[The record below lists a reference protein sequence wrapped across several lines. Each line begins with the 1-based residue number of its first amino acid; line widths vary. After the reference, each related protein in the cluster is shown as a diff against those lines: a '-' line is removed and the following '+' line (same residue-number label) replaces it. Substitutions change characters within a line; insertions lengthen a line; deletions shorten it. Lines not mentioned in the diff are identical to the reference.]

1 MSFEVVLGCGAWG
14 GRQRV
19 KVLKRCSKLRLVAGR
34 EPLSKKES
42 HGTLTLIWNRV
53 GRVGPV
59 PPFNRSSS
67 LIWSKSKLFPPDNL
81 FAKFWGS
88 IVLSRVCFQR
98 KRRRKASKRGDIC
111 LLRNH

>member
-59 PPFNRSSS
+59 LPFNRSFS
-67 LIWSKSKLFPPDNL
+67 LIWSKSKLAPPGNL

-88 IVLSRVCFQR
+88 IGLSPVCFQK
-98 KRRRKASKRGDIC
+98 KRRRRASKPAGIRFQ
-111 LLRNH
+111 RNQ